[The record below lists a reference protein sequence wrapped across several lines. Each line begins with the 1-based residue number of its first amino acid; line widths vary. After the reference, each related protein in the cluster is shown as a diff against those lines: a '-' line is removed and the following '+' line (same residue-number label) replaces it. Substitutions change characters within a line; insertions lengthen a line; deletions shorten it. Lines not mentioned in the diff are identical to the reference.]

1 MKAPSSIRSL
11 PTAALLGLALPH
23 GAHAE
28 LLVYEPFDY
37 PVGAN
42 ILGQNGGGGFTGAW
56 RGHEG
61 DATNVPAGSF
71 TVASGSLAHPTATLA
86 TTGNSAIASGEFGTL
101 QPARD
106 FNNIVVGE
114 GDTLWI
120 SYIGQRQGTALVPPH
135 EYGDNDYPRGVNVGV
150 FNSEHP
156 TREER
161 VGIGNSSNAALN
173 EWSIIPEGS
182 SSLRLGG
189 GTPFNELAW
198 AVLRIDFVGDDT
210 VADDYYLWLNPDP
223 AVEPTL
229 ETANVTILS
238 DDTNSVDASDLDY
251 LRPFIGNESS
261 NRPFGVLAFDEF
273 RIGTTYA
280 DMSATEV
287 SLPSDLRVTAV
298 ERSAGQFQVT
308 VAGLDTAATYDLV
321 RGPGPDD
328 TTEVVDTIVNPAAT
342 DTFTDSAPPEDE
354 AFYRVQDQ

>member
-1 MKAPSSIRSL
+1 MKNPHSVRFLS
-11 PTAALLGLALPH
+11 TVALLGLTLQQ
-23 GAHAE
+23 GARAE

-56 RGHEG
+56 SGYEG
-61 DATNVPAGSF
+61 DSANVPAGSF

-86 TTGNSAIASGEFGTL
+86 TTGNSAVLTGEFGIL

-120 SYIGQRQGTALVPPH
+120 SFIGQRQGTALVPPH
-135 EYGDNDYPRGVNVGV
+135 GFGENDYPRGVNVV
-150 FNSEHP
+150 FFNAEHV
-156 TREER
+156 ENAER
-161 VGIGNSSNAALN
+161 VGIGNSSNAELD

-189 GTPFNELAW
+189 GTPFSTLAW

-210 VADDYYLWLNPDP
+210 VADDFYLWLNPDP

-229 ETANVTILS
+229 ESANVTILS
-238 DDTNSVDASDLDY
+238 DDSNSVDASDLDY

-261 NRPFGVLAFDEF
+261 GRPFGVLAFDEL

-287 SLPSDLRVTAV
+287 SLPTDLSVTAV